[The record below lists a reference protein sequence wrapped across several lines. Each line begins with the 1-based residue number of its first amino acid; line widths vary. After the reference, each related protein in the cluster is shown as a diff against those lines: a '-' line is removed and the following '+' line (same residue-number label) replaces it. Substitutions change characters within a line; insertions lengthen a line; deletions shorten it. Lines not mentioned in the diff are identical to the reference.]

1 MSQQPVQL
9 HLSAELYERLQRMA
23 EHGAQPVEEVVIK
36 SLELL
41 YGATDLDVLERFSD
55 KALWSMVRQR
65 LGPQEDTRLDE
76 LIAHSKQADLTHIE
90 QSEIESLLELEDMLT
105 LARSRALALLKKR
118 GHAIDQY
125 LHAGS

>member
-9 HLSAELYERLQRMA
+9 HLSAELYDRLQRIA
-23 EHGAQPVEEVVIK
+23 KRGALPIDEIIVK

-55 KALWSMVRQR
+55 KALWSMVRQQ
-65 LGPQEDTRLDE
+65 LVPQDDTRLDE
-76 LIAHSKQADLTHIE
+76 LIARSKEADLTPIE

-118 GHAIDQY
+118 GHDIDQY
-125 LHAGS
+125 LHTRS